1 MDGGA
6 EGAGRE
12 RNEIMK
18 ARTTRT
24 ETPRRP
30 RFIVMSVPHDN
41 GADWFVYDTKYRTSE
56 ELPTMRLADMRAMQL
71 NAEHEV
77 H

>member
-1 MDGGA
+1 
-6 EGAGRE
+6 
-12 RNEIMK
+12 
-18 ARTTRT
+18 
-24 ETPRRP
+24 
-30 RFIVMSVPHDN
+30 MSVPHDN